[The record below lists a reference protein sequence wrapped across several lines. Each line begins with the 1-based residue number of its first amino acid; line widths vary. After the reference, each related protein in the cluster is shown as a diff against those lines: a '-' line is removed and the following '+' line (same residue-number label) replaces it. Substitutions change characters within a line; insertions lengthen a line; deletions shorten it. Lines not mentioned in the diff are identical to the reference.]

1 VKQFYNAMSKSRTK
15 VSLSIYDTLKNKIN
29 NIIPFS
35 SLNNN
40 KPDSISDYKDSHL
53 NEIGNYNKIGS
64 QDMDFNIILN
74 FGLQRFSVYDNGIK
88 KYIIIVCDENI
99 YIKDQNYYINNK
111 IINFNNYKNMKLIED
126 QIDLLIIT
134 SKNFEKGQIH
144 ELFNSN
150 DLQKSAKFD
159 IPYSLYENYFHVS
172 DLNETDK
179 YMNDLENIIK
189 HSIIKTKLGQRF
201 INDFNQGKISYYQ
214 IYCQEY
220 NNDVVLIKA
229 NLSNFKFYYSIEHP
243 FPNNNTGYMIENS
256 KDDIAVIFNE
266 YKNETIYLGIEPLKT
281 VQKQTIEI
289 FNCESFN
296 PDKNCKVVGDYRQQW
311 YIFLAIIFVFNL
323 FLVIYKCK
331 REFKSDSEFKNIKRL
346 NVFDM

>member
-1 VKQFYNAMSKSRTK
+1 
-15 VSLSIYDTLKNKIN
+15 
-29 NIIPFS
+29 
-35 SLNNN
+35 
-40 KPDSISDYKDSHL
+40 
-53 NEIGNYNKIGS
+53 
-64 QDMDFNIILN
+64 
-74 FGLQRFSVYDNGIK
+74 LQRFSVYDNGIK

-99 YIKDQNYYINNK
+99 YIKEHNYYINNK
-111 IINFNNYKNMKLIED
+111 IINLNNLKHMKLIED

-229 NLSNFKFYYSIEHP
+229 NLSNFNFYYSIYHP
-243 FPNNNTGYMIENS
+243 FPNNNTGILIEKSS
-256 KDDIAVIFNE
+256 KDDIVVIFKDGSYN
-266 YKNETIYLGIEPLKT
+266 TIYLGIEPLNT
-281 VQKQTIEI
+281 IQKQQIEI

-296 PDKNCKVVGDYRQQW
+296 PDKFCKKVGDYRQQW
-311 YIFLAIIFVFNL
+311 YLFFAIIFVFSL

-331 REFKSDSEFKNIKRL
+331 REFNSDSEFKNKKRL